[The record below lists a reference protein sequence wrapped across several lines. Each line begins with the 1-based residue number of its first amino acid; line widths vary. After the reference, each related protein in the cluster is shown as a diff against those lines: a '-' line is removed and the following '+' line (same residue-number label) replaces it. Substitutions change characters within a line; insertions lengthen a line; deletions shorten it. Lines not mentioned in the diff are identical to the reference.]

1 MLRSAEKFCSGFPP
15 LIKGD
20 QPRLAP
26 PGRDAVP
33 TLLAESLAHRPDNAV
48 SIGLTA
54 PLDACLAHSPIHA

>member
-48 SIGLTA
+48 SIGL
-54 PLDACLAHSPIHA
+54 